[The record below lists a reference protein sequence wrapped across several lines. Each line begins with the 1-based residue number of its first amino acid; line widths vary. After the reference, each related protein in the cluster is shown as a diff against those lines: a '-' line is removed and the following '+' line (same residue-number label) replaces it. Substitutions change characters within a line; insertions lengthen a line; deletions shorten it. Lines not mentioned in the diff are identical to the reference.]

1 MLTHEEQT
9 RDHNQWIAKV
19 CEHLNKLIQIDVD
32 AACSY
37 REAIAHVGDAS
48 VKYDLESF
56 LFDHERHVMELTSV
70 IRDLGG
76 SPIHAHRDFK
86 GAVLEG
92 MTKLRSRGTLG
103 ALRAMRM
110 NERLTNRTY
119 DRALDRYMPP
129 IGQAI
134 VIENLKDERR
144 HLAAIEEHIARL
156 TGTPVPDLVPTDRE
170 DSDREDR
177 FPIM

>member
-1 MLTHEEQT
+1 MLTHEQQT

-19 CEHLNKLIQIDVD
+19 CDHLNKLIQIDVD

-37 REAIAHVGDAS
+37 REAIAHVDDAS
-48 VKYDLESF
+48 ARYDLESF
-56 LFDHERHVMELTSV
+56 LHDHERHIMELTSV
-70 IRDLGG
+70 VRDLGG
-76 SPIHAHRDFK
+76 NPIEAHRDFK
-86 GAVLEG
+86 GALLEG
-92 MTKLRSRGTLG
+92 MTKLRSRGSLG

-134 VIENLKDERR
+134 VVENLKDERR
-144 HLAAIEEHIARL
+144 HLHAIEEHIARL
-156 TGTPVPDLVPTDRE
+156 TNTPIVDIVPRDQE
-170 DSDREDR
+170 ESDREGR
-177 FPIM
+177 FPIL